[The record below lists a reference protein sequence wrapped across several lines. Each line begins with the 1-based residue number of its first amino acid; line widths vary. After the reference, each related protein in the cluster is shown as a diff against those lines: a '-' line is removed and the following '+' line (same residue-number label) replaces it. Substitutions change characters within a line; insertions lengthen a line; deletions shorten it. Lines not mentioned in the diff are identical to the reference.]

1 MIDFLKKWFAPTNSS
16 QTAKERLRL
25 VLMTDHL
32 SLSPEMIEQMKRDF
46 IDVIAKYVEV
56 DRDKIEIN
64 FEQQDKALAML
75 ASVPILAVNRHSDG
89 DGSKR
94 EEKPAVA
101 AAVVAAESLEPVSP
115 ASSAS
120 PALPRRRRRKKTG
133 GPVASAANAT
143 PVPAG

>member
-1 MIDFLKKWFAPTNSS
+1 MIEFFRKLFAPTNSS

-32 SLSPEMIEQMKRDF
+32 SLAPDMIEQMKRDF

-75 ASVPILAVNRHSDG
+75 ANVPILAVNRNGGGNG
-89 DGSKR
+89 DGGNGDGGKKS
-94 EEKPAVA
+94 EEPKTVEAVA
-101 AAVVAAESLEPVSP
+101 AATTAPLPRRKRRKKSPPATVAPSN
-115 ASSAS
+115 AS
-120 PALPRRRRRKKTG
+120 PA
-133 GPVASAANAT
+133 
-143 PVPAG
+143 PAG

>member
-1 MIDFLKKWFAPTNSS
+1 VIEFFRKLFGPTNSS

-32 SLSPEMIEQMKRDF
+32 SLAPDMIEQMKRDF

-75 ASVPILAVNRHSDG
+75 ANVPILAVNRNGGGG
-89 DGSKR
+89 DGKKR
-94 EEKPAVA
+94 EEPEAVEA
-101 AAVVAAESLEPVSP
+101 AAATGSP
-115 ASSAS
+115 AT
-120 PALPRRRRRKKTG
+120 PALPRRRRRKKSA
-133 GPVASAANAT
+133 PAAVAPSNAS
-143 PVPAG
+143 PAPAG

>member
-1 MIDFLKKWFAPTNSS
+1 MIEFFRKLFGPTNSS

-32 SLSPEMIEQMKRDF
+32 SLAPDMIEQMKRDF

-75 ASVPILAVNRHSDG
+75 ANVPILAVNRNGGGG
-89 DGSKR
+89 DGKKR
-94 EEKPAVA
+94 EEPEAVEA
-101 AAVVAAESLEPVSP
+101 AAATGSP
-115 ASSAS
+115 AT
-120 PALPRRRRRKKTG
+120 PALPRRRRRKKSA
-133 GPVASAANAT
+133 PAAVAPSNAS
-143 PVPAG
+143 PAPAG

>member
-1 MIDFLKKWFAPTNSS
+1 MIEFFRKLFAPTNSS

-32 SLSPEMIEQMKRDF
+32 SLAPDMIEQMKRDF

-75 ASVPILAVNRHSDG
+75 ANVPILAVNRNNG
-89 DGSKR
+89 DGGAKKTD
-94 EEKPAVA
+94 EPK
-101 AAVVAAESLEPVSP
+101 AAEAASATATADAATLPRRKRRKKS
-115 ASSAS
+115 ASSVAPSNAS
-120 PALPRRRRRKKTG
+120 PA
-133 GPVASAANAT
+133 
-143 PVPAG
+143 PAG

>member
-1 MIDFLKKWFAPTNSS
+1 MIEFFRKLFAPTNSS

-32 SLSPEMIEQMKRDF
+32 SLAPDMIEQMKRDF

-75 ASVPILAVNRHSDG
+75 ANVPILAVNRNGGGNNG
-89 DGSKR
+89 DGGKKTEEPKAVEAIAAITTAPLPRRKR
-94 EEKPAVA
+94 RKKSPPATVA
-101 AAVVAAESLEPVSP
+101 PSN
-115 ASSAS
+115 AS
-120 PALPRRRRRKKTG
+120 PA
-133 GPVASAANAT
+133 
-143 PVPAG
+143 PAG

>member
-1 MIDFLKKWFAPTNSS
+1 MIEFFRKLFAPTTSS

-32 SLSPEMIEQMKRDF
+32 SLAPDMIEQMKRDF

-75 ASVPILAVNRHSDG
+75 ANVPILAVNRNGGGSNG
-89 DGSKR
+89 DGGKKT
-94 EEKPAVA
+94 EEPKPVEAVA
-101 AAVVAAESLEPVSP
+101 AAGTTAPLPRRKRRKKSPPATVAPSN
-115 ASSAS
+115 AS
-120 PALPRRRRRKKTG
+120 PA
-133 GPVASAANAT
+133 
-143 PVPAG
+143 PAG

>member
-1 MIDFLKKWFAPTNSS
+1 MIEFFRKLFAPTNSS

-32 SLSPEMIEQMKRDF
+32 SLAPDMIEQMKRDF

-75 ASVPILAVNRHSDG
+75 ANVPILAVNRNGGGNNG
-89 DGSKR
+89 DGGKKTEEPKAVEAIAATTTAPLPRRKR
-94 EEKPAVA
+94 RKKSPPATVA
-101 AAVVAAESLEPVSP
+101 PSN
-115 ASSAS
+115 AS
-120 PALPRRRRRKKTG
+120 PA
-133 GPVASAANAT
+133 
-143 PVPAG
+143 PAG

>member
-1 MIDFLKKWFAPTNSS
+1 MIEFFRKLFAPTTSS

-32 SLSPEMIEQMKRDF
+32 SLAPDMIEQMKRDF

-75 ASVPILAVNRHSDG
+75 ANVPILAVNRNGGGNG
-89 DGSKR
+89 DGGNGDGGKKS
-94 EEKPAVA
+94 EEPKTVEA
-101 AAVVAAESLEPVSP
+101 AAATSAPLPRRKRRKKSPPATVAPSN
-115 ASSAS
+115 AS
-120 PALPRRRRRKKTG
+120 PA
-133 GPVASAANAT
+133 
-143 PVPAG
+143 PAG

>member
-1 MIDFLKKWFAPTNSS
+1 MIEFFRKLFGPTNSS

-32 SLSPEMIEQMKRDF
+32 SLAPDMIEQMKRDF

-75 ASVPILAVNRHSDG
+75 ANVPILAVNRNGGGNNG
-89 DGSKR
+89 DGGKKT
-94 EEKPAVA
+94 EEPKTVEAVA
-101 AAVVAAESLEPVSP
+101 ATTTAPLPRRKRRKKAPATVSAP
-115 ASSAS
+115 SNAS
-120 PALPRRRRRKKTG
+120 PA
-133 GPVASAANAT
+133 
-143 PVPAG
+143 PAG

>member
-1 MIDFLKKWFAPTNSS
+1 MIEFFRKLFAPTNSS

-32 SLSPEMIEQMKRDF
+32 SLAPDMIEAMKRDF

-75 ASVPILAVNRHSDG
+75 ANVPILAVNRNGGGG
-89 DGSKR
+89 DGGGKKH
-94 EEKPAVA
+94 EEPKAAPAATVATA
-101 AAVVAAESLEPVSP
+101 AAAATSTATLPRRKRRKKSP
-115 ASSAS
+115 SAIAPANAS
-120 PALPRRRRRKKTG
+120 PA
-133 GPVASAANAT
+133 
-143 PVPAG
+143 PAG

>member
-1 MIDFLKKWFAPTNSS
+1 MIEFFRKLFAPTNSS

-32 SLSPEMIEQMKRDF
+32 SLAPDMIEQMKRDF

-75 ASVPILAVNRHSDG
+75 ANVPILAVNRNGGGG
-89 DGSKR
+89 DGGKKR
-94 EEKPAVA
+94 EEPATVEA
-101 AAVVAAESLEPVSP
+101 AAATGSTGSTAT
-115 ASSAS
+115 
-120 PALPRRRRRKKTG
+120 PALPRRRRRKKSA
-133 GPVASAANAT
+133 PPAVAPSNAS
-143 PVPAG
+143 PAPAG

>member
-1 MIDFLKKWFAPTNSS
+1 MIDWVRKMFAPTTSS

-32 SLSPEMIEQMKRDF
+32 SLAPEMIEQMKRDF

-75 ASVPILAVNRHSDG
+75 ANVPILAVNRNSG
-89 DGSKR
+89 GGGSKK
-94 EEKPAVA
+94 EEPTATEA
-101 AAVVAAESLEPVSP
+101 A
-115 ASSAS
+115 SAS
-120 PALPRRRRRKKTG
+120 AALPRRKRRKKSAPAGT
-133 GPVASAANAT
+133 VAPANAS
-143 PVPAG
+143 PAPAG

>member
-1 MIDFLKKWFAPTNSS
+1 MIEFFRKLFAPTNSS

-32 SLSPEMIEQMKRDF
+32 SLAPDMIEQMKRDF

-75 ASVPILAVNRHSDG
+75 ANVPILAVNRNGGGGNG
-89 DGSKR
+89 DGGGKKH
-94 EEKPAVA
+94 EEPK
-101 AAVVAAESLEPVSP
+101 AAEAVSASVTPTP
-115 ASSAS
+115 ATLPRRKRRKKSTPTAIAPSNAS
-120 PALPRRRRRKKTG
+120 PA
-133 GPVASAANAT
+133 
-143 PVPAG
+143 PAG

>member
-1 MIDFLKKWFAPTNSS
+1 VIEFFRKLFAPTNSS

-32 SLSPEMIEQMKRDF
+32 SLAPDMIEQMKRDF

-75 ASVPILAVNRHSDG
+75 ANVPILAVNRNGGGNNG
-89 DGSKR
+89 DGGKKT
-94 EEKPAVA
+94 EEPKTVEAVA
-101 AAVVAAESLEPVSP
+101 AATTAPLPRRKRRKKSPPATVAPSN
-115 ASSAS
+115 AS
-120 PALPRRRRRKKTG
+120 PA
-133 GPVASAANAT
+133 
-143 PVPAG
+143 PAG

>member
-1 MIDFLKKWFAPTNSS
+1 MIEFFRKLFAPTNSS

-32 SLSPEMIEQMKRDF
+32 SLAPDMIEAMKRDF

-75 ASVPILAVNRHSDG
+75 ANVPILAVNRNGGSNNG
-89 DGSKR
+89 DGGKGDGGKKT
-94 EEKPAVA
+94 EEPKTVEAVA
-101 AAVVAAESLEPVSP
+101 TATAPLPRRKRRKKSPPATVAPSN
-115 ASSAS
+115 AS
-120 PALPRRRRRKKTG
+120 PA
-133 GPVASAANAT
+133 
-143 PVPAG
+143 PAG

>member
-1 MIDFLKKWFAPTNSS
+1 MIEFLKKLFAPTNSS

-32 SLSPEMIEQMKRDF
+32 SLAPDMIEQMKRDF

-75 ASVPILAVNRHSDG
+75 ANVPILAVNRNGGGNNG
-89 DGSKR
+89 DGGKKT
-94 EEKPAVA
+94 EEPKTVEAVA
-101 AAVVAAESLEPVSP
+101 AATTAPLPRRKRRKKSPPATVAPSN
-115 ASSAS
+115 AS
-120 PALPRRRRRKKTG
+120 PA
-133 GPVASAANAT
+133 
-143 PVPAG
+143 PAG

>member
-1 MIDFLKKWFAPTNSS
+1 VIEFFRKLFAPTNSS

-32 SLSPEMIEQMKRDF
+32 SLAPDMIEQMKRDF

-75 ASVPILAVNRHSDG
+75 ANVPILAVNRNGGGNNG
-89 DGSKR
+89 DGGKKT
-94 EEKPAVA
+94 EEPKTVEAVA
-101 AAVVAAESLEPVSP
+101 ATTTAPLPRRKRRKKSPPATVAPSN
-115 ASSAS
+115 AS
-120 PALPRRRRRKKTG
+120 PA
-133 GPVASAANAT
+133 
-143 PVPAG
+143 PAG

>member
-1 MIDFLKKWFAPTNSS
+1 MIDWVRKFFAPTTSS

-32 SLSPEMIEQMKRDF
+32 SLAPEMIEQMKRDF

-75 ASVPILAVNRHSDG
+75 ANVPILAVNRNSGGG
-89 DGSKR
+89 DGGSKK
-94 EEKPAVA
+94 EEPKATEVA
-101 AAVVAAESLEPVSP
+101 N
-115 ASSAS
+115 
-120 PALPRRRRRKKTG
+120 ALPRRKRRKKST
-133 GPVASAANAT
+133 VAPSTASPA
-143 PVPAG
+143 PAG

>member
-1 MIDFLKKWFAPTNSS
+1 MIEFLRKLFAPTNSS

-32 SLSPEMIEQMKRDF
+32 SLAPDMIEQIKRDF

-75 ASVPILAVNRHSDG
+75 ANVPILAVNRNTGGGNG
-89 DGSKR
+89 DGGGKR
-94 EEKPAVA
+94 EESKPAP
-101 AAVVAAESLEPVSP
+101 VVATA
-115 ASSAS
+115 AGAT
-120 PALPRRRRRKKTG
+120 ATGLPRRKRRKKTT
-133 GPVASAANAT
+133 PTAVAPANAT
-143 PVPAG
+143 PATAG

>member
-1 MIDFLKKWFAPTNSS
+1 MIEFFRKLFAPTNSS

-32 SLSPEMIEQMKRDF
+32 SLAPDMIEQMKRDF

-75 ASVPILAVNRHSDG
+75 ANVPILAVNRNGG
-89 DGSKR
+89 DGGKKR
-94 EEKPAVA
+94 EEPEAVDAVA
-101 AAVVAAESLEPVSP
+101 TGTNGTTAA
-115 ASSAS
+115 
-120 PALPRRRRRKKTG
+120 PALPRRKRRKKSA
-133 GPVASAANAT
+133 PSAVAPSNAS
-143 PVPAG
+143 PAPAG

>member
-1 MIDFLKKWFAPTNSS
+1 MIEFFRKLFAPTNSS

-32 SLSPEMIEQMKRDF
+32 SLAPEMIEQMKRDF

-75 ASVPILAVNRHSDG
+75 ANVPILAVNRNGGGNNG
-89 DGSKR
+89 DGGKKT
-94 EEKPAVA
+94 EEPKTVEAVA
-101 AAVVAAESLEPVSP
+101 AATTAPLPRRKRRKKSPPATVAPSN
-115 ASSAS
+115 AS
-120 PALPRRRRRKKTG
+120 PA
-133 GPVASAANAT
+133 
-143 PVPAG
+143 PAG